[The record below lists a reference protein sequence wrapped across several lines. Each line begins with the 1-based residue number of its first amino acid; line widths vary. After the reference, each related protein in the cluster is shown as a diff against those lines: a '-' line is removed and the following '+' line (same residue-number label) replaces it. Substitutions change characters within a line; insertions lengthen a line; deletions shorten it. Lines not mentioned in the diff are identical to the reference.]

1 MTTLKIYPERK
12 QRNGTVAGGKKNVIK
27 GKFLCVFLL
36 KQEIIESFN
45 CRGKCSHTETRIDNT
60 RGKRADRR
68 SLKEIL
74 RNLDETL
81 SWEQECIIHCSS
93 SKLRVWQDHQL
104 RLCMC
109 EVWEYR
115 GARSSEMSNG
125 QQFEESGQLVKL
137 FFFLNTEANILVKC
151 RNISGWQCLWHL
163 RFAAMHLK
171 WDQSAQL

>member
-74 RNLDETL
+74 RDRKIP
-81 SWEQECIIHCSS
+81 W
-93 SKLRVWQDHQL
+93 R
-104 RLCMC
+104 R
-109 EVWEYR
+109 
-115 GARSSEMSNG
+115 
-125 QQFEESGQLVKL
+125 
-137 FFFLNTEANILVKC
+137 
-151 RNISGWQCLWHL
+151 QCLPTPVFLPGEFHGQRSL
-163 RFAAMHLK
+163 VGYSPGVAN
-171 WDQSAQL
+171 